1 MPQAIDLYDK
11 ELPELFIYIL
21 SYHFFYDIHF
31 KNNHIKVYLFR
42 PLERTG

>member
-1 MPQAIDLYDK
+1 MPQARDLCDK

-21 SYHFFYDIHF
+21 SYHF

-42 PLERTG
+42 LLERTG